1 MNELILK
8 DLVQLRVKYVQ
19 KNSYKD
25 DVNKFPIE
33 DEECNEVLDVGE
45 LILDLNEKLE
55 KRDD

>member
-19 KNSYKD
+19 KNSCKD
-25 DVNKFPIE
+25 DVEFPIE
-33 DEECNEVLDVGE
+33 DEECDKVLDVGE
-45 LILDLNEKLE
+45 LILDLNEKIE

>member
-1 MNELILK
+1 MNELIRK
-8 DLVQLRVKYVQ
+8 DLVQHRVKYVQ

-25 DVNKFPIE
+25 DVNKFLIE

-45 LILDLNEKLE
+45 LILDLNEKIE